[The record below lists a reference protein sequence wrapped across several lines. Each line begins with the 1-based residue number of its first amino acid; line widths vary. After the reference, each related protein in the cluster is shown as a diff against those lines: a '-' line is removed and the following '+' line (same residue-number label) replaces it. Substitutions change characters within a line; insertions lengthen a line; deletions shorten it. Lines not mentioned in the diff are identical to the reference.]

1 MTPTLADIIAG
12 QVAAL
17 SVPPPAEAAGDYAM
31 ARLGM
36 VSMLA
41 SLAAQEA
48 ERGFAARMWEN
59 GTLRAL
65 FLDATPRYD
74 EALAGRLSRAASL
87 DSSDLSLS
95 ALDALNAK
103 LRSVL
108 IALHEAAEARGD
120 RPLDRRILDLY
131 IQMAHARRLELPA
144 ALGG

>member
-1 MTPTLADIIAG
+1 
-12 QVAAL
+12 VAAL

-36 VSMLA
+36 VNMLA

-48 ERGFAARMWEN
+48 ERGFAARVWEN
-59 GTLRAL
+59 EALRDL
-65 FLDATPRYD
+65 FLEVTAAYD
-74 EALAGRLSRAASL
+74 EALAGRLSGVLST

-95 ALDALNAK
+95 ALDALNAE
-103 LRSVL
+103 LRIVL
-108 IALHEAAEARGD
+108 IALHEAVEARGD
-120 RPLDRRILDLY
+120 RPLNRRVLELY